1 MKPLLLS
8 GMAAL
13 VVGGIIISTQSS
25 VEEYVAEP
33 LIEVQELEPV
43 VELDVIDQAKQELD
57 RINAEL
63 DTKEQELLD
72 QRSKIDAEL
81 ERLRETRAGF

>member
-8 GMAAL
+8 GMAAI

-33 LIEVQELEPV
+33 LIEVQEVAPEWASDEDAVEAAKAVIRKKELTAESKALADQIKALQDQKAV
-43 VELDVIDQAKQELD
+43 VDKELG
-57 RINAEL
+57 
-63 DTKEQELLD
+63 
-72 QRSKIDAEL
+72 SY
-81 ERLRETRAGF
+81 